1 MNLDCHID
9 TFKEFLFSE
18 KNLSQNSINNY
29 LVDLNQ
35 FLIFFIKH
43 ESINDNVQ
51 KYI

>member
-1 MNLDCHID
+1 MNLDYHID
-9 TFKEFLFSE
+9 TFKEF
-18 KNLSQNSINNY
+18 

-51 KYI
+51 KYISYLRKKKYFQCYDK